1 MADIEQLFILFVAL
15 LLLIHFI
22 WRRGN
27 VMTTLFGRVE
37 AFEETAETWEHY
49 MERLG
54 HYFEVNGIGNESAGD
69 KAKRRAILLILIQD
83 HSAPKP
89 SEIVQRFRFNN
100 RFRNE
105 GKSMAD
111 FVAALRNLAEH
122 CGYNDTLENM
132 LRDRIVC
139 GIKNE
144 KIQRRL
150 LVEKELTFQK
160 AFEIA
165 TSMEITTKNM
175 AVLQEANLSEA
186 VNQVTMQ
193 ADGTKTR
200 KKWTDDRRTPKKVC
214 VLGAEGIIVHKH
226 ACLRNCTL
234 SNKEAILLTD
244 VQIVPEVS
252 PGVRG
257 KDFNRTKVIKV
268 DTWFN
273 RGQVTCTS

>member
-1 MADIEQLFILFVAL
+1 
-15 LLLIHFI
+15 
-22 WRRGN
+22 
-27 VMTTLFGRVE
+27 
-37 AFEETAETWEHY
+37 
-49 MERLG
+49 
-54 HYFEVNGIGNESAGD
+54 
-69 KAKRRAILLILIQD
+69 
-83 HSAPKP
+83 
-89 SEIVQRFRFNN
+89 
-100 RFRNE
+100 
-105 GKSMAD
+105 MAD

-122 CGYNDTLENM
+122 CGYNDTLETM

-175 AVLQEANLSEA
+175 AVLQEAKLSEA

-193 ADGTKTR
+193 PNGTKAG
-200 KKWTDDRRTPKKVC
+200 KKWADDRRTPNKSLCFRCGGNHSAQTCRFKE
-214 VLGAEGIIVHKH
+214 L
-226 ACLRNCTL
+226 NCYYCKQRGHIADRCPYRTR
-234 SNKEAILLTD
+234 S
-244 VQIVPEVS
+244 QS
-252 PGVRG
+252 RSG
-257 KDFNRTKVIKV
+257 KDFNRTNVIKV